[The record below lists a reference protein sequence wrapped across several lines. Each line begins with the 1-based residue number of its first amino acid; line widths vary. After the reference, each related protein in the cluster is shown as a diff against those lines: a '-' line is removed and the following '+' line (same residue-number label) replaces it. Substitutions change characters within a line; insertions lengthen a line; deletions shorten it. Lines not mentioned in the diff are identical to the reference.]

1 MTDRSEIGYSDRSTG
16 TIVRAII
23 RDAEE
28 MIRSE
33 VKLAKTELQE
43 KARTATEGG
52 GWLAAAAGTALF
64 AGACFVVTLIAAL
77 MAVVPLW
84 LAALIMA
91 ILLSAVAAALFLHGR
106 DRIKRTQPV
115 LRRTTE
121 TLREDAQWL
130 KRQAS

>member
-1 MTDRSEIGYSDRSTG
+1 MADRSEIGDTDRSTA
-16 TIVRAII
+16 TIVRDIV

-43 KARTATEGG
+43 KVRTASEAG

-64 AGACFVVTLIAAL
+64 AGACFVVTCIAAL
-77 MAVVPLW
+77 TVVVPLW

-106 DRIKRTQPV
+106 DRIKRAQPV
-115 LRRTTE
+115 LRQTTE
-121 TLREDAQWL
+121 TLREGTQWL
-130 KRQAS
+130 KRQTS

>member
-1 MTDRSEIGYSDRSTG
+1 MADRLEIADQDRSTG
-16 TIVRAII
+16 TIVRDII

-43 KARTATEGG
+43 KARTAAEAG
-52 GWLAAAAGTALF
+52 GWLAAAAGAALF
-64 AGACFVVTLIAAL
+64 AGACFVVTMIAAL
-77 MAVVPLW
+77 MVVLPLW

-91 ILLSAVAAALFLHGR
+91 VLLSAMAAALFLHGR
-106 DRIKRTQPV
+106 DRMKRSQPV
-115 LRRTTE
+115 LRQTTE
-121 TLREDAQWL
+121 TLREGAQWL

>member
-1 MTDRSEIGYSDRSTG
+1 MADRSEIGEQDRSTA
-16 TIVRAII
+16 TIVRDIV

-28 MIRSE
+28 MIRTE

-43 KARTATEGG
+43 KARTATQVG
-52 GWLAAAAGTALF
+52 GWLAAGAVTGLF
-64 AGACFVVTLIAAL
+64 AVACFVLTAIAAL
-77 MAVVPLW
+77 VVVLPLW

-91 ILLSAVAAALFLHGR
+91 ILLSAAAAALLLYGR
-106 DRIKRTQPV
+106 ERMKRAKPV
-115 LRRTTE
+115 LKQTTE